1 MASNQAGT
9 EAPPAQQESPG
20 AVQLKAVLL
29 SPGYLKLLLLAALVG
44 IPVSLVAFGFVGL
57 EHQMQ
62 NWIWTSLPS
71 GLGYHQPPW
80 WWPLPT
86 LALAGLLLV
95 PVLTRMPGK
104 GGHLPVR
111 GLGGPPQPPTYLPSV
126 LVAAL
131 IALPLGASLGPE
143 APLMALGGALA
154 LLGVRRAQREA
165 QPKAAAI
172 VATAGSSAA
181 IATIFGNP
189 VVGCVMVLEA
199 AGLGGPQLLLLVVPC
214 LLASGVG
221 GLVFTGFG
229 HWTGLDIG
237 ALTLQSVPKSE
248 VPTAPD
254 YLWGIPLAALIAIL
268 VVSVQALGWNT
279 AAFTTHRTGLRIVVC
294 AVGVGACTAAYALL
308 TGRSPEEA
316 ALSGQATL
324 SQLAANPQSWGV
336 ATLVLLV
343 LFKGLAWGISLGSL
357 RGGPIFPAIMV
368 GAACGIACAGLP
380 GFGAAAG
387 LSVGMAASGAA
398 ITGLPVTASLLA
410 ILLVGANARD
420 AAPLILVAAVVS
432 FVVATKLRPRPPEA
446 VQGSSSAASPNVSPT
461 GSGSRT
467 DSAPGSAPGSGTA
480 QT

>member
-1 MASNQAGT
+1 M
-9 EAPPAQQESPG
+9 
-20 AVQLKAVLL
+20 QLKAVLL

-44 IPVSLVAFGFVGL
+44 IPVSLVAFGFVVL

-62 NWIWTSLPS
+62 HWVWTSLPFE
-71 GLGYHQPPW
+71 LGFHQPPW

-86 LALAGLLLV
+86 LALAGVLIV

-111 GLGGPPQPPTYLPSV
+111 GLGGPPVPPKALPSV
-126 LVAAL
+126 VIAAL
-131 IALPLGASLGPE
+131 VALPLGASLGPE
-143 APLMALGGALA
+143 APLMALGGGLA
-154 LLGVRRAQREA
+154 LLGVARAKREA

-172 VATAGSSAA
+172 VGTAGSSAA

-189 VVGCVMVLEA
+189 VIGCVMVLEA

-221 GLVFTGFG
+221 ALVFTGFG

-237 ALTLQSVPKSE
+237 ALTLQSVPRSE

-254 YLWGIPLAALIAIL
+254 YLWGIPLAALIA
-268 VVSVQALGWNT
+268 VVVVAVQTLGWT
-279 AAFTTHRTGLRIVVC
+279 TYDFTTRRTGAHIIAC
-294 AVGVGACTAAYALL
+294 AVGVGVCTAAYALL

-316 ALSGQATL
+316 ALSGQETL

-336 ATLVLLV
+336 ATLVLLA
-343 LFKGLAWGISLGSL
+343 LFKGLAYGICLGSL
-357 RGGPIFPAIMV
+357 RGGPIFPAVTI
-368 GAACGIACAGLP
+368 GAALGIACAGLP

-387 LSVGMAASGAA
+387 LSVGLAASGAA

-420 AAPLILVAAVVS
+420 AAPLMLVAAVVS
-432 FVVATKLRPRPPEA
+432 FVVATKLRPKPSEQAPGP
-446 VQGSSSAASPNVSPT
+446 VQGPASAGADP
-461 GSGSRT
+461 
-467 DSAPGSAPGSGTA
+467 GTA

>member
-9 EAPPAQQESPG
+9 EAPAAPQHEAPG
-20 AVQLKAVLL
+20 AGQLKAVLL
-29 SPGYLKLLLLAALVG
+29 SPGYLKLLLLAAVIG
-44 IPVSLVAFGFVGL
+44 APVSLVAFGFVGL

-62 NWIWTSLPS
+62 HWIWTSLPS
-71 GLGYHQPPW
+71 GLGFDQPPW

-86 LALAGLLLV
+86 LALTGVLVV
-95 PVLTRMPGK
+95 PVLTRMPGR

-111 GLGGPPQPPTYLPSV
+111 GLGGPPLPPSALPSIV
-126 LVAAL
+126 LAAL
-131 IALPLGASLGPE
+131 IVLPLGASLGPE

-154 LLGVRRAQREA
+154 LFGVPQARRAA

-172 VATAGSSAA
+172 VAMAGSSAA

-189 VVGCVMVLEA
+189 LVGCVMVLEA

-221 GLVFTGFG
+221 ALVFTGFG
-229 HWTGLDIG
+229 HWTGLGIG

-254 YLWGIPLAALIAIL
+254 YLWGIPLAALIA
-268 VVSVQALGWNT
+268 VVIVAVQALGWNT
-279 AAFTTHRTGLRIVVC
+279 FAYTAHRTGLRIFLC
-294 AVGVGACTAAYALL
+294 AVGVGVCTAAYGLF

-343 LFKGLAWGISLGSL
+343 LFKALAWGISLGSL
-357 RGGPIFPAIMV
+357 RGGPIFPAILV
-368 GAACGIACAGLP
+368 GAASGIACAGLP
-380 GFGAAAG
+380 GFGTAAG
-387 LSVGMAASGAA
+387 LSVGLAASGAA

-410 ILLVGANARD
+410 ILLVGANAPD
-420 AAPLILVAAVVS
+420 ASPLMLVAAVVS
-432 FVVATKLRPRPPEA
+432 FVVATKLRPKPPEPA
-446 VQGSSSAASPNVSPT
+446 QDASAPPPSGAPREASRNASPDAGT
-461 GSGSRT
+461 G
-467 DSAPGSAPGSGTA
+467 

>member
-9 EAPPAQQESPG
+9 EAPAAPQQAAPG
-20 AVQLKAVLL
+20 AEQLKAVLL
-29 SPGYLKLLLLAALVG
+29 SPGYLKLLLLAALIG
-44 IPVSLVAFGFVGL
+44 IPVSLVAFGFVGF
-57 EHQMQ
+57 EHQLQ
-62 NWIWTSLPS
+62 SWVWTSLPS

-86 LALAGLLLV
+86 LALTGLLVV

-111 GLGGPPQPPTYLPSV
+111 GLGGPPQPPSYLPSIV
-126 LVAAL
+126 LAAL
-131 IALPLGASLGPE
+131 IVLPLGASLGPE

-189 VVGCVMVLEA
+189 LIGCVMVLEA
-199 AGLGGPQLLLLVVPC
+199 AGLGGSQLLLLVVPC

-229 HWTGLDIG
+229 HWTGLSIG
-237 ALTLQSVPKSE
+237 ALTLQGEPKSQ

-254 YLWGIPLAALIAIL
+254 YLWGIPLAALIA
-268 VVSVQALGWNT
+268 VVIVAVQALGW
-279 AAFTTHRTGLRIVVC
+279 TTFAYTERRTGLRIVLC
-294 AVGVGACTAAYALL
+294 AIGVGVCTAAYALF

-316 ALSGQATL
+316 ALSGQETL

-368 GAACGIACAGLP
+368 GAATGIACAGLP

-387 LSVGMAASGAA
+387 LSVGLAASGAA

-410 ILLVGANARD
+410 ILLVGANAKD
-420 AAPLILVAAVVS
+420 AAPLMLVAAVVS
-432 FVVATKLRPRPPEA
+432 FVVATKLRPRPPEPA
-446 VQGSSSAASPNVSPT
+446 RSSTPAEPGV
-461 GSGSRT
+461 GT
-467 DSAPGSAPGSGTA
+467 DPGRA

>member
-1 MASNQAGT
+1 MASNQEGT
-9 EAPPAQQESPG
+9 EAPAAPQHEAPG
-20 AVQLKAVLL
+20 AGQLKAVLL

-44 IPVSLVAFGFVGL
+44 VPVSLVAFGFVGL
-57 EHQMQ
+57 QHQLQ
-62 NWIWTSLPS
+62 HWIWTSLPS
-71 GLGYHQPPW
+71 GLGYAQPPW

-86 LALAGLLLV
+86 LALAGVLIV
-95 PVLTRMPGK
+95 PVLTRMPGQ

-111 GLGGPPQPPTYLPSV
+111 GLGGPPQPPSALPSII
-126 LVAAL
+126 LAAL

-172 VATAGSSAA
+172 VAMAGSSAA

-189 VVGCVMVLEA
+189 LVGCVMVLEA

-221 GLVFTGFG
+221 ALVFTGFG
-229 HWTGLDIG
+229 HWTGLGIG

-254 YLWGIPLAALIAIL
+254 YLWGIPLAALIAI
-268 VVSVQALGWNT
+268 VVVAVQALGWTTVAYT
-279 AAFTTHRTGLRIVVC
+279 ARRTGLRIILC
-294 AVGVGACTAAYALL
+294 AVGVGVCTAAYGLF

-316 ALSGQATL
+316 ALSGPATL
-324 SQLAANPQSWGV
+324 RQLAASPQSWGV

-357 RGGPIFPAIMV
+357 RGGPIFPAILV
-368 GAACGIACAGLP
+368 GAASGIACAGLP
-380 GFGAAAG
+380 GFGTAAG
-387 LSVGMAASGAA
+387 LSVGLAASGAA

-410 ILLVGANARD
+410 ILLVGANAPD
-420 AAPLILVAAVVS
+420 ASPLMLVSAVVS
-432 FVVATKLRPRPPEA
+432 FVVATKLRPKPPEA
-446 VQGSSSAASPNVSPT
+446 AQDSPT
-461 GSGSRT
+461 PASSG
-467 DSAPGSAPGSGTA
+467 APPGTASDAGTA